1 MAYKKIF
8 ASWAGFAAI
17 FSSGLVH
24 AEYAWNFPEPVT
36 PLALDTLHVHNKFM
50 LISIAI
56 FFAVLAI
63 MIYSIFAHRKS
74 KGHQPADFT
83 GPSTKSQVIWTL
95 VPFALLLF
103 IDFVVMGI
111 PAYHSVVM
119 MEDTKTDADMVLK
132 VTGSQWKWQY
142 EYPAEGIKFV
152 STMTTSEEQI
162 YNKEAKGEHYLL
174 DVDNHVV
181 LPVNKKV
188 RILLTSTDVIHTWW
202 IPQFGAKRDA
212 IPGFMRETWAKIEKP
227 GIYRGQCAELCG
239 KGHGF
244 MPIVVEAVSEA
255 DYKVWVAQQKAK
267 QVSAAAS
274 AEREWSKDELMKQGA
289 EVYAKQC
296 VVCHQAN
303 GQGLPPTFPALAGS
317 KLINGPML
325 DASGHLI
332 KDGHLDRVMNGKP
345 GTAMQAYKTTLSD
358 AEIASVVTFE
368 RNSFGNKMGD
378 MVQPAQAKALR

>member
-8 ASWAGFAAI
+8 SSWAGLAAI
-17 FSSGLVH
+17 FSSGRAH

-36 PLALDTLHVHNKFM
+36 PLALDTLHVHNEFM

-56 FFAVLAI
+56 FLVVLAI
-63 MIYSIFAHRKS
+63 MIYSIFTHRKS
-74 KGHQPADFT
+74 KGHQPANFT
-83 GPSTKSQVIWTL
+83 GPSTKSQVLWTL

-152 STMTTSEEQI
+152 STMTTPEAQI

-181 LPVNKKV
+181 LPINKKV

-202 IPQFGAKRDA
+202 VPQFGAKRDA

-255 DYKVWVAQQKAK
+255 DYKVWVDQQKAK
-267 QVSAAAS
+267 LASAAAS
-274 AEREWSKDELMKQGA
+274 AEKQWSKDDLMKQGA

-325 DASGHLI
+325 DAGGRLI

-358 AEIASVVTFE
+358 AEIAAVVTFE
-368 RNSFGNKMGD
+368 RNSFGNKIGD

>member
-1 MAYKKIF
+1 MAYKKLF
-8 ASWAGFAAI
+8 ASWAGLAAI

-36 PLALDTLHVHNKFM
+36 PLARDTLHVHNEFM

-56 FFAVLAI
+56 FLVVLAI
-63 MIYSIFAHRKS
+63 MIYSIFTHRKS
-74 KGHQPADFT
+74 KGHQPANFT
-83 GPSTKSQVIWTL
+83 GPSTRSQVIWTL
-95 VPFALLLF
+95 VPFAMLLF

-119 MEDTKTDADMVLK
+119 MEDTKTDADIVLK

-162 YNKEAKGEHYLL
+162 NNKAAKGEHYLL

-181 LPVNKKV
+181 LPINKKI

-202 IPQFGAKRDA
+202 VPQFGAKRDA

-244 MPIVVEAVSEA
+244 MPIVVEAVSED
-255 DYKVWVAQQKAK
+255 DYKVWVVQQKAK
-267 QVSAAAS
+267 LASAAAS
-274 AEREWSKDELMKQGA
+274 AEKQWSKDDLMKQGA

-296 VVCHQAN
+296 VACHQVN
-303 GQGLPPTFPALAGS
+303 GQGMPPAFPALAGS

-325 DASGHLI
+325 DANGHLI

-358 AEIASVVTFE
+358 AEIAAVVTFE